1 MGEWIELQMFPWVLV
16 SHRPSNCLVVVEV
29 VIVFVVSVVSAA
41 LPSFLIKS
49 VYVGWGVCIVWH
61 VNVLSATTLPTICN
75 SRVLNK
81 DEKTRERQLL
91 SFEHPLWTL
100 AASQKH
106 RWRRTNNISNLMLGS
121 QSRSFGPKIYNCWL
135 CACVRMYF
143 LKFVWL

>member
-1 MGEWIELQMFPWVLV
+1 MMEEWIELHMPSGVLV
-16 SHRPSNCLVVVEV
+16 SHRPSNCLLVVEV

-41 LPSFLIKS
+41 LLSLLIKS

-61 VNVLSATTLPTICN
+61 VNVLLTICN
-75 SRVLNK
+75 SGVLSK

-100 AASQKH
+100 AASQKL
-106 RWRRTNNISNLMLGS
+106 RWRRTNNISNLMLSS
-121 QSRSFGPKIYNCWL
+121 QGRSFGPKIYNCWL